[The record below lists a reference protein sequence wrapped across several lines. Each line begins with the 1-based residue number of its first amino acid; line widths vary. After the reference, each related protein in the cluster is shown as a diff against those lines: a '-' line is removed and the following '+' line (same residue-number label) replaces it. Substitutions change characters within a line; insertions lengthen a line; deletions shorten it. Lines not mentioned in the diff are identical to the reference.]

1 MKRDDEYIREFLL
14 QIEASSK
21 ERILLPEYHPMPP
34 GYARKVYHA
43 HLLCDA
49 GLLREV
55 APGEFRMTSQGH
67 DFLAVVRDEDM
78 WAEAKGLAELLGG
91 VPLPM
96 LRDLA
101 LDAYHR
107 SVMTMAQQ

>member
-1 MKRDDEYIREFLL
+1 MKRDDEYIRDLLL

-21 ERILLPEYHPMPP
+21 ERILHPEYHPMPP
-34 GYARKVYHA
+34 GYARKVHHA

-49 GLLREV
+49 CLLCEV

-67 DFLAVVRDEDM
+67 DFLAVVRDEDT

-91 VPLPM
+91 VPLRM

-101 LDAYHR
+101 IDAHHR
-107 SVMTMAQQ
+107 NVMSLTGG